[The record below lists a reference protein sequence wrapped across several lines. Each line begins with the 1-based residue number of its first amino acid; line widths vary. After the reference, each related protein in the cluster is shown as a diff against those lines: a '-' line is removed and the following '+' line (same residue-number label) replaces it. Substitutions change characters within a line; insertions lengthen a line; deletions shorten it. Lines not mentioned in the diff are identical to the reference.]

1 MRSIARNFVLGLL
14 LFATYEIASAE
25 IPIPILNSAK
35 FDSQGRLVVKVSSLP
50 IEGCYVTVN
59 GGLSSHKIDTAIVGI
74 VMSASDAEKKSVTIR
89 TMRKY
94 FCKRRT
100 LYVNVESVCLNTE
113 IGQTNSKVKSVAV
126 PDTNFKR

>member
-1 MRSIARNFVLGLL
+1 M
-14 LFATYEIASAE
+14 
-25 IPIPILNSAK
+25 
-35 FDSQGRLVVKVSSLP
+35 
-50 IEGCYVTVN
+50 TVN